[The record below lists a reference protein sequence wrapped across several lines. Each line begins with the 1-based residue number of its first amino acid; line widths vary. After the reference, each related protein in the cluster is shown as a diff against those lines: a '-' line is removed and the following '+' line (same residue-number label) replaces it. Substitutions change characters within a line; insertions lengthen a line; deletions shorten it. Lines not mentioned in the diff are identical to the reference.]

1 MDAQSSMMARERQE
15 GEKKCVF
22 TRNDSITQILLCVA
36 QLGNRCTHRHFSP
49 FPVGNLIYSFV
60 SFFLFLLAGP
70 STAPLALLRS
80 LAHLMAFSQFE
91 LGANVHPPSI
101 AAQNHFSS
109 PFHEMR
115 HRVDALFRLVPVFL
129 SLSLL
134 SSAFLQR
141 PKEIGDRSS
150 SPLLALFLFSLL
162 LSHWNMTPGICCC
175 SWPRPFRS
183 TR

>member
-1 MDAQSSMMARERQE
+1 
-15 GEKKCVF
+15 
-22 TRNDSITQILLCVA
+22 
-36 QLGNRCTHRHFSP
+36 
-49 FPVGNLIYSFV
+49 
-60 SFFLFLLAGP
+60 
-70 STAPLALLRS
+70 
-80 LAHLMAFSQFE
+80 MAFSQFE

-129 SLSLL
+129 FLSLL

-150 SPLLALFLFSLL
+150 SPLLALFLFFYFLFFFL
-162 LSHWNMTPGICCC
+162 IGI
-175 SWPRPFRS
+175 
-183 TR
+183 

>member
-129 SLSLL
+129 SLSSRLRFCNGQKRSAIDRAPL
-134 SSAFLQR
+134 SWLFFY
-141 PKEIGDRSS
+141 
-150 SPLLALFLFSLL
+150 FLFFFLI
-162 LSHWNMTPGICCC
+162 GI
-175 SWPRPFRS
+175 
-183 TR
+183 